1 MKRRVDSTSWNSV
14 RSLTHLATVSFIMA
28 RFTALLALL
37 CVVFAFFSAEVAG
50 KSSAKLDRILK
61 LTKAGN
67 GVAKLDSQSFVK
79 ALESPR
85 DYAMV
90 VLLTALDDKF
100 KCTPCKYVY

>member
-1 MKRRVDSTSWNSV
+1 
-14 RSLTHLATVSFIMA
+14 MA